1 MEQTTKREQQLR
13 DLRWMLKFN
22 GYKTADDLKYTRTS
36 GKHIARSVEFLDNS
50 KVLIKYMNTDTNF
63 KEKRELELEGAF
75 NWIS

>member
-1 MEQTTKREQQLR
+1 MEQNIKREQQLR
-13 DLRWMLKFN
+13 DLRWMLKFQ

-63 KEKRELELEGAF
+63 KEKRELELEDAF

>member
-22 GYKTADDLKYTRTS
+22 GYKTADNLKYTRTS
-36 GKHIARSVEFLDNS
+36 GKHIARSVEFLDNN

-63 KEKRELELEGAF
+63 KEKRELELEDAF